1 MSQKK
6 YNSLD
11 DVVFEERNKEYGAYD
26 LRKSEGSIL
35 TKALIAG
42 LFLIILIVLGI
53 YLFNVVNE
61 ITRKKDIQTVN
72 ITLMDVDEPEIM
84 EEIIDEKEEE
94 EPEPEPEPEPDPVPG
109 IADVRVVMGD
119 PKENVEVE
127 EPIAIVE
134 EMEDKVIG
142 TVDREGDKAASVRG
156 RSDQPVETGPQG
168 TGQPQSLGVNYT

>member
-61 ITRKKDIQTVN
+61 ITRKKDIQTVD
-72 ITLMDVDEPEIM
+72 ITLMDVDEPEII
-84 EEIIDEKEEE
+84 EEIIEEEEEE
-94 EPEPEPEPEPDPVPG
+94 EPEPEPEREPEPKPE
-109 IADVRVVMGD
+109 IAEAREVMTDTRSEERRVG
-119 PKENVEVE
+119 KECRC
-127 EPIAIVE
+127 
-134 EMEDKVIG
+134 DG
-142 TVDREGDKAASVRG
+142 W
-156 RSDQPVETGPQG
+156 
-168 TGQPQSLGVNYT
+168 

>member
-61 ITRKKDIQTVN
+61 ITRKKDIQTVD
-72 ITLMDVDEPEIM
+72 ITLMDVVEPEIIK
-84 EEIIDEKEEE
+84 EIIEEE
-94 EPEPEPEPEPDPVPG
+94 EVEAPEQEARPERETKAG
-109 IADVRVVMGD
+109 ID
-119 PKENVEVE
+119 EVL
-127 EPIAIVE
+127 VH
-134 EMEDKVIG
+134 V
-142 TVDREGDKAASVRG
+142 
-156 RSDQPVETGPQG
+156 
-168 TGQPQSLGVNYT
+168 